1 MPSLLIVDDNVADLN
16 DLVRICGKLHS
27 GMTVRTSSTTASAM
41 RLLSDDYF
49 ATIVSPVQTPS
60 VDGLLILKEAQT
72 LQPRTPVVLH
82 AQRTGWMAWRKQVMD
97 GAFELIL
104 KPFEPDLVLMALKRA
119 INVHELRSDNHLDPE
134 ECSLLR
140 VEGLGPQ
147 ATVAL
152 VKTILGPFGKVLWVR
167 LVVDSVGPTI
177 VYAELNSKAHSE
189 EAIRSLNGRT
199 VLGYTLTISACRNF
213 KRVSHIR

>member
-1 MPSLLIVDDNVADLN
+1 
-16 DLVRICGKLHS
+16 
-27 GMTVRTSSTTASAM
+27 
-41 RLLSDDYF
+41 
-49 ATIVSPVQTPS
+49 
-60 VDGLLILKEAQT
+60 
-72 LQPRTPVVLH
+72 
-82 AQRTGWMAWRKQVMD
+82 MAWRKQVMD

-177 VYAELNSKAHSE
+177 AYAELNSKAHSE